1 MSAASDFRVRPG
13 RRPMGRTLFW
23 QVVAGPQCRLILFRE
38 VRTRAVARRL
48 AAALNAA
55 IRAVPDEARWTDDI
69 TEPRLALLAQ
79 GRWKPTRAFLARR
92 AADQLTDAGRATD
105 DSPRRAFGETP

>member
-23 QVVAGPQCRLILFRE
+23 QVVAGPRSRLILFRE

-55 IRAVPDEARWTDDI
+55 IRAVPDEARWTDDM

-79 GRWKPTRAFLARR
+79 GRWKPTRTFLARR
-92 AADQLTDAGRATD
+92 AADHLTDAVRGR
-105 DSPRRAFGETP
+105 R